1 MRDKEGP
8 VEKTNEIT
16 LEVGDLSVAYGKAVV
31 LRQVNLSVP
40 KGGITLLLGRN
51 GAGKTTTLLA
61 IAGLI
66 PKRAGKVVFEGVNIS
81 QSTPLVIVQA
91 GISNVLEGHR
101 VFVDLTVEDNL
112 RLGAFGLLS
121 GKTLNE
127 RVDRV
132 LELFPQ
138 ISGFRGMKAGALS
151 GGQQQILAIAQG
163 LVSNPRL
170 LLLDEPSV
178 GIAPRLVSD
187 ILALIKSLR
196 TEGMSVLLVEQLVQ
210 KAMDVADVVYLYD
223 NQTVVGKGTPRELG
237 ASGLVERVYLGREVE
252 TPSGKDKNQ

>member
-1 MRDKEGP
+1 M
-8 VEKTNEIT
+8 EKANAIT
-16 LEVGDLSVAYGKAVV
+16 LEAKDLSVAYGKAVV
-31 LRQVNLSVP
+31 LRRVNLAVP
-40 KGGITLLLGRN
+40 KGGIALLLGRN

-66 PKRAGKVVFEGVNIS
+66 PKVSGKVFFEGSDIS
-81 QSTPLVIVQA
+81 QASPLAIVQG

-112 RLGAFGLLS
+112 RLGAFGLKS
-121 GKTLNE
+121 GKALDE

-132 LELFPQ
+132 LGMFPQ
-138 ISGFRGMKAGALS
+138 ISPFRAKKAGALS

-163 LVSNPRL
+163 LVSSPRL

-187 ILALIKSLR
+187 ILSLIKSLR
-196 TEGMSVLLVEQLVQ
+196 TEGMSVLLVEQMVQ

-223 NQTVVGKGTPRELG
+223 NQSIVGHGAPQEMR

-252 TPSGKDKNQ
+252 TSSGRDRLSP

>member
-1 MRDKEGP
+1 MVAP
-8 VEKTNEIT
+8 IT
-16 LEVGDLSVAYGKAVV
+16 LEVRDLSVAYGKAVV
-31 LRQVNLSVP
+31 LRQVNMKVP
-40 KGGITLLLGRN
+40 ARGIALLLGRN

-61 IAGLI
+61 VAGLI
-66 PKRAGKVVFEGVNIS
+66 PKRAGKVIFEGVDIS
-81 QSTPLVIVQA
+81 GFSPLAIVQA

-101 VFVDLTVEDNL
+101 VFVDLTVKDNL

-121 GKTLNE
+121 GKPLSD

-138 ISGFRGMKAGALS
+138 IRDFQSKKAGALS

-163 LVSNPRL
+163 LVSSPKL

-187 ILALIKSLR
+187 ILGLIKSLR
-196 TEGMSVLLVEQLVQ
+196 DEGMSVLLVEQLVQ
-210 KAMDVADVVYLYD
+210 KAMEVADIVYLFD
-223 NQTVVGKGTPRELG
+223 NQSIVGQGTPRELSG
-237 ASGLVERVYLGREVE
+237 SGLVERVYLGREVE
-252 TPSGKDKNQ
+252 APTGG

>member
-1 MRDKEGP
+1 METKNQ
-8 VEKTNEIT
+8 VT
-16 LEVGDLSVAYGKAVV
+16 LEVQDLSVAYGKAVV
-31 LRQVNLSVP
+31 LRDVNVAVP

-61 IAGLI
+61 IAGMI
-66 PKRAGKVVFEGVNIS
+66 PKKAGRVVFEGKDIS
-81 QSTPLVIVQA
+81 RAAPLAIVQA

-121 GKTLNE
+121 GRTLDQ

-132 LELFPQ
+132 LGLFPQ
-138 ISGFRGMKAGALS
+138 ISGFRAKRAGALS

-187 ILALIKSLR
+187 ILALVRSLR
-196 TEGMSVLLVEQLVQ
+196 TEGMSVL
-210 KAMDVADVVYLYD
+210 
-223 NQTVVGKGTPRELG
+223 
-237 ASGLVERVYLGREVE
+237 
-252 TPSGKDKNQ
+252 